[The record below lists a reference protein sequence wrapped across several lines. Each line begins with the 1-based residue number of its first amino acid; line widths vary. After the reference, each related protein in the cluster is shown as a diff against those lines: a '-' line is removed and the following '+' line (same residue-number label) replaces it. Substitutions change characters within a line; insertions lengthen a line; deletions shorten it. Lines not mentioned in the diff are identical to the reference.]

1 MTDIQQVM
9 ALFTFL
15 FGALLALQIYHH
27 RQIRQDMRDMSR
39 RIEDR
44 FDQIERRFE
53 RIEDRF
59 DQVDRRF
66 ERVDDRF
73 GRVEDDIK
81 ILINDVGEL
90 KGAAGVS
97 TSSREREPIGTGD

>member
-1 MTDIQQVM
+1 MTDIQQIM

-15 FGALLALQIYHH
+15 FGVLVALQIYHH
-27 RQIRQDMRDMSR
+27 RQIRQDMRDMNKR
-39 RIEDR
+39 V
-44 FDQIERRFE
+44 
-53 RIEDRF
+53 EDRF

-73 GRVEDDIK
+73 DQVDRRFERVEDDIK

-90 KGAAGVS
+90 KGAVGVS
-97 TSSREREPIGTGD
+97 TGGREREPVGTGD